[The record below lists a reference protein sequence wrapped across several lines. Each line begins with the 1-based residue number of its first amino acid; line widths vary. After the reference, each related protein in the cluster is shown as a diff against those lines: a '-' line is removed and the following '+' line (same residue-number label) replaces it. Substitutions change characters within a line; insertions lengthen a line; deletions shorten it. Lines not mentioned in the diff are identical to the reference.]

1 MSDPRGMTSQLADR
15 LDSAA
20 FRATVLVV
28 VLAVMVLS
36 LAVPLRKFIR
46 QSDENSQ
53 LAQELDTKQ
62 ARVGELE
69 QRVKQWEQPA
79 FVASQARERLH
90 FVFPGEVAFTVLGD
104 GRPPVIGTPPKS
116 KEQSEGWYSR
126 MWNSVRDAGG

>member
-1 MSDPRGMTSQLADR
+1 MTSPLADR

-20 FRATVLVV
+20 FRATILVV

-46 QSDENSQ
+46 QSDENTQ
-53 LAQELDTKQ
+53 LAQELGQQQ

-69 QRVKQWEQPA
+69 QRVKKWEEPT
-79 FVASQARERLH
+79 FVAAQARERLH

-104 GRPPVIGTPPKS
+104 GGPPTIDAPLRAQ
-116 KEQSEGWYSR
+116 EESEGWYSR
-126 MWNSVRDAGG
+126 MWDSVRSAGD